1 MVLRRWAAP
10 QHIMDGASQKETSS
24 PCSSA
29 CGASP
34 PDRCCWLKES
44 GFCLEHAGTTM
55 KGGGFT
61 SQSCLLGLAGC
72 WHSQGRHLSIL
83 QTGALTTVWRKF
95 SLSAFKSWGVTP
107 QLLSNMCSA
116 CEITLVLYSPTF
128 LWRWRSQVFGL
139 RLLNTSE
146 WPGWCWGLGRK
157 ETPSPTWAPG
167 IARAGMTWAVGA
179 RLWLLARLFFLQRNW
194 TTPLLTSL
202 QEAQPEVGPN
212 LSPCAAHSLAAR
224 LASALSLS
232 HFPILARADS

>member
-72 WHSQGRHLSIL
+72 WHSQGRHLSIS
-83 QTGALTTVWRKF
+83 QAGALTTVWRKF

-139 RLLNTSE
+139 RLLNTE
-146 WPGWCWGLGRK
+146 WMAWMMLGPG
-157 ETPSPTWAPG
+157 
-167 IARAGMTWAVGA
+167 
-179 RLWLLARLFFLQRNW
+179 
-194 TTPLLTSL
+194 
-202 QEAQPEVGPN
+202 QEGNAISH
-212 LSPCAAHSLAAR
+212 LSPRHCPSRHDLGCWCKAVVAC
-224 LASALSLS
+224 SAFLSAKELNNPTS
-232 HFPILARADS
+232 HFSSRSSAWGGT